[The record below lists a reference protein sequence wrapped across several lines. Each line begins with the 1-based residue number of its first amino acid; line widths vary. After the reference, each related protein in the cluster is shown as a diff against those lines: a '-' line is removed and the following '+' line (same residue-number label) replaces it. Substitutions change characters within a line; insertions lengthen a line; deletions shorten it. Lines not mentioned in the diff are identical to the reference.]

1 MTQDDIIAIYKKV
14 FPTGYE
20 PITVERMIRFA
31 RLIEEKVKNAQY
43 GQIIANPR

>member
-1 MTQDDIIAIYKKV
+1 MTQEDIIAIYKKV

-31 RLIEEKVKNAQY
+31 RLIEEHIKH
-43 GQIIANPR
+43 G

>member
-31 RLIEEKVKNAQY
+31 RLIEEKVKNA
-43 GQIIANPR
+43 